1 MSIEENKAIAR
12 RLTEEV
18 VNKGNLAVLD
28 EVVDTNIVDHN
39 PMIPDQAPGL
49 EGAKQFFG
57 MLRTAFPDWDS
68 NIDVIIAEGDKV
80 AVRFSGSGTHQGE
93 FFGIPPTGKQVTTTG
108 NVIYRIAG
116 SKIVDQW
123 INADMLGMLQQLGV
137 VPPPGQA

>member
-28 EVVDTNIVDHN
+28 EIVDANIVDHN
-39 PMIPDQAPGL
+39 PAIPDQAPGL

-68 NIDVIIAEGDKV
+68 NIDVMIAEGDKV
-80 AVRFSGSGTHQGE
+80 AVRFSGSGTHGGE
-93 FFGIPPTGKQVTTTG
+93 FLGIPPTGKQATTTG
-108 NVIYRIAG
+108 IVIYRIAG
-116 SKIVDQW
+116 GKIVDQW
-123 INADMLGMLQQLGV
+123 INTDVLGMMQQLGV
-137 VPPPGQA
+137 APPG